1 MLLKTSKIVNK
12 GAFFLF
18 SVFWE
23 DRHLE
28 LLEKASEIAA
38 HQHAAAIICYIQEAM
53 EDGYPI
59 TVVVSQKLA
68 DSEFGL
74 VVDTTGSGFDLDDF
88 EDKINPDKKRVLN

>member
-1 MLLKTSKIVNK
+1 
-12 GAFFLF
+12 
-18 SVFWE
+18 
-23 DRHLE
+23 
-28 LLEKASEIAA
+28 
-38 HQHAAAIICYIQEAM
+38 M

-88 EDKINPDKKRVLN
+88 EDKINPDKKKVLN